1 MEIILTVASL
11 SAKTYPTFD
20 TYGELTPEMLRRI
33 VVAGARSGARLALVA
48 NHEGPEYFHVG
59 FPDEQ
64 TQMRFYYAL
73 DHVPPLL
80 DF

>member
-1 MEIILTVASL
+1 MNVAGL
-11 SAKTYPTFD
+11 SERTYPTYD

-48 NHEGPEYFHVG
+48 NAEGPEYFHVG
-59 FPDEQ
+59 FPDEK
-64 TQMRFYYAL
+64 TQIRFYYAL
-73 DHVPPLL
+73 DHAPPAL

>member
-1 MEIILTVASL
+1 MESDLNAANL
-11 SAKTYPTFD
+11 GERTYPTYD

-64 TQMRFYYAL
+64 TQMRFYHAL
-73 DHVPPLL
+73 DHAPPPL